1 MPETEVD
8 YRSQMETI
16 LQAKTGMTSHN
27 PAKGQ
32 RKAPAQERSKN
43 LVSFIVEAGL
53 RLLEEEGPEALT
65 TTRVAEVAGVSV
77 GSVYQYFSNRDAVV
91 DAVYRHKLELE
102 WHRAHEWG
110 DIADL
115 PLPEVVGV
123 IVDKAVERH
132 RGFLKLHK
140 EFYRD
145 RVHEFSLDNFG
156 LQSEFE
162 SVAWFQEI
170 LQRQMDEKES
180 HRAEHASYLILRGL
194 STVLHSTIKERPEYI
209 FDDAFVAEL
218 KNFVTASLRN
228 NLATSQNKQEK

>member
-1 MPETEVD
+1 
-8 YRSQMETI
+8 
-16 LQAKTGMTSHN
+16 MTSRN
-27 PAKGQ
+27 SAKGQ
-32 RKAPAQERSKN
+32 RKEPAQERSKN

-53 RLLEEEGPEALT
+53 RLLEKEGPEALT

-77 GSVYQYFSNRDAVV
+77 GSVYQYFSDRDAVV

-115 PLPEVVGV
+115 PLPEVIEI

-132 RGFLKLHK
+132 REFLKLHK

-170 LQRQMDEKES
+170 LQKQMEEKDAPQAA
-180 HRAEHASYLILRGL
+180 HRSYLILHGL
-194 STVLHSTIKERPEYI
+194 SAVLHATIKERPEYI

-218 KNFVTASLRN
+218 KDFVTASLRN
-228 NLATSQNKQEK
+228 HLAVSQTNQDPQEK